1 MTKFGRAQLIAAA
14 LVAFAVGVVFA
25 SGFDL
30 TKISWAQKS
39 NPTAPAPKPTPAE
52 VKPLEEVG
60 QAFEAIAEHV
70 TPAVVAIEAEQ
81 LEARRSTQQR
91 RGTGT
96 VPPEFEDFLRRF
108 DIPDQQPRGGTGSGF
123 IVTKDGYILT
133 NNHVVANADRV
144 TVKMLDNRQ
153 FPAKVVGRDPTTDV
167 AVIKIEAANLPT
179 VTIGDDRTTR
189 IGQWVVAIGNP
200 LGLDFTVTAG
210 IVSAKGRSQLNLPG
224 RTNYAIQDF
233 IQTDAAINPG
243 NSGGPLV
250 NIRGEVVGINSAIA
264 SPTGFSA
271 GYGFAIP
278 ITLAKQVMDDLVK
291 FGRVRRAVLGV
302 QIDEVEP
309 ADARAAGLTD
319 IRGIKVQGFD
329 PPGGDSPS
337 EKAGVEIGDIIVA
350 AAGQRVN
357 RISELQRVIRGFK
370 PGESVDIEVMRFGQ
384 KKNIRVR
391 LGEPPQDVTDQVAS
405 ADRPSRTAEPVRNE
419 TRSNERLGIS
429 VGPVPAELA
438 QRVRDEYRRGLL
450 VTDVSVR
457 GPAYRELFA
466 NRDIIVRVLNP
477 VRKEIRAASDLEDVV
492 KSLKRGDVVSLLVY
506 DMAVG
511 GTGSTKVVTL
521 AIN

>member
-1 MTKFGRAQLIAAA
+1 MNRTARFQLIAAI
-14 LVAFAVGVVFA
+14 LVAFVSGLVFA

-30 TKISWAQKS
+30 TKLSWAQS
-39 NPTAPAPKPTPAE
+39 RNTPSKPSPQE
-52 VKPLEEVG
+52 VRSLEETG

-70 TPAVVAIEAEQ
+70 TPAVVSIEAEQ
-81 LEARRSTQQR
+81 LEARRTPQR
-91 RGTGT
+91 RN
-96 VPPEFEDFLRRF
+96 VPPGMEDFFRNF
-108 DIPDQQPRGGTGSGF
+108 DMPDPQPRGGTGSGF

-144 TVKMLDNRQ
+144 TVTMLDNRKYE
-153 FPAKVVGRDPTTDV
+153 AKVVGKDPTTDV
-167 AVIKIEAANLPT
+167 AVIKVEANNLPT
-179 VTIGDDRTTR
+179 VTLGDDRKTR

-224 RTNYAIQDF
+224 RTAYAIQDF
-233 IQTDAAINPG
+233 IQPDAAINPG

-250 NIRGEVVGINSAIA
+250 NIRGEVIGINSAIA

-278 ITLAKQVMDDLVK
+278 VTLAKQVMDDLVQ

-302 QIDEVEP
+302 AIDEVEP

-357 RISELQRVIRGFK
+357 R
-370 PGESVDIEVMRFGQ
+370 
-384 KKNIRVR
+384 
-391 LGEPPQDVTDQVAS
+391 
-405 ADRPSRTAEPVRNE
+405 
-419 TRSNERLGIS
+419 
-429 VGPVPAELA
+429 
-438 QRVRDEYRRGLL
+438 
-450 VTDVSVR
+450 
-457 GPAYRELFA
+457 
-466 NRDIIVRVLNP
+466 
-477 VRKEIRAASDLEDVV
+477 
-492 KSLKRGDVVSLLVY
+492 
-506 DMAVG
+506 
-511 GTGSTKVVTL
+511 
-521 AIN
+521 

>member
-1 MTKFGRAQLIAAA
+1 MTKLARVQLYAAVFIAFVSG
-14 LVAFAVGVVFA
+14 LVFA

-30 TKISWAQKS
+30 TKISWAQQK
-39 NPTAPAPKPTPAE
+39 PTVTTPAPKPTAAE

-81 LEARRSTQQR
+81 LEVRRQQQQR
-91 RGTGT
+91 RSQT
-96 VPPEFEDFLRRF
+96 PDMEEFLRQF
-108 DIPDQQPRGGTGSGF
+108 QIPDQQPRSGTGSGF

-144 TVKMLDNRQ
+144 TVTMLDNRK
-153 FPAKVVGRDPTTDV
+153 FVAKVVGRDPDTDV
-167 AVIKIEAANLPT
+167 AVIKVEATDLPT
-179 VTIGDDRTTR
+179 VTLGDDRKTR

-224 RTNYAIQDF
+224 RTSYAIQDF

-250 NIRGEVVGINSAIA
+250 NIHGEVVGINSAIA
-264 SPTGFSA
+264 SPTGFNA

-278 ITLAKQVMDDLVK
+278 VTLAKQVMDDIVQ

-302 QIDEVEP
+302 QINEVTP

-319 IRGIKVQGFD
+319 IRGIRVDGFD
-329 PPGGDSPS
+329 PPGGESPS
-337 EKAGVEIGDIIVA
+337 QRAGVEVGDIIIA

-370 PGESVDIEVMRFGQ
+370 PGEVVDVDVMRFGQ
-384 KKNIRVR
+384 KKTLRIR
-391 LGEPPQDVTDQVAS
+391 LGEPPVAAEAVAS
-405 ADRPSRTAEPVRNE
+405 TARPGAAPVGIDEQNNE
-419 TRSNERLGIS
+419 KLGIT
-429 VGPVPAELA
+429 VQPLPAELA
-438 QRVRDEYRRGLL
+438 QRVGTEYRRGIL
-450 VTDVSVR
+450 VTDVSTR
-457 GPAYRELFA
+457 GPAYRELIA
-466 NRDIIVRVLNP
+466 NRDIIIRSLHP
-477 VRKEIRAASDLEDVV
+477 TRKEIRSATDLEEVV
-492 KSLKRGDVVSLLVY
+492 RTLKRGDVLSLLVY
-506 DMAVG
+506 DSANG
-511 GTGSTKVVTL
+511 QTGRTKVVTL